1 MSRARNDDGGG
12 NDHKRPHVSIARIW
26 DRSRSD
32 LLFYLTWGLL
42 VLSACHHTSSPEESF
57 ARARQAFER
66 GDLPASQAEAERG
79 YKRFAKSHPAWSVKF
94 GVLEA
99 ESLLWRGMGP
109 QALNLLNR
117 LSAPDDRSSAI
128 SISTLRGLS
137 YSRLHRFSD
146 AESEFKAA
154 ATLCAPA
161 IDLNCGA
168 LLRAQGVM
176 SIEQGRFEQAQHFFS
191 DSLAFARAHKDEFLE
206 VTALQNLGVSSLQQ
220 NHFEDSIEWSH
231 SALRLSTQLRAARVT
246 EAVVGNLGWA
256 YYKLG
261 DSGKALES
269 FIAAEQSAEKVGDVL
284 GEVIWLTDIGSIY
297 LDQTDY
303 KDAEQSFIKA
313 LNLANQLNAKEYI
326 RNARIPLSIAYVREG
341 RSNDADYSA
350 DQAITS
356 ARADGNRLDELYPLL
371 VKGQVAAQL
380 HDSAKAE
387 SIFREVANDP
397 QSDSSLKWEAQHSLA
412 RLQEGEGH
420 LVPARREYEAA
431 LCTFERARS
440 SVHHE
445 ESKLPFF
452 TNAARIYD
460 DYISFLVKS
469 GQARRALEV
478 ADYSRGR
485 TLAEGLGVLR
495 NEGCAAPPLNPERVA
510 ASANATIL
518 YYWLGQQQSYLW
530 AITKNGVRNYAL
542 PPASQIN
549 DGVRRYREALVNGE
563 DVVANS
569 NTDGLRLY
577 QQLVAPAMP
586 LLEADTQ
593 ARNRSKIGL
602 SRMARAPQ
610 RLKPASFSGWGG
622 TAGSR
627 ALPNP
632 AKSSSDLCLDTSPQ
646 RLKPVSFPSSGGTAG
661 SRALPNLINSSSSGS
676 RALPNL
682 TESSSKRSRAL
693 PNSTES
699 SSNPR
704 FGTSAPRIIIVPD
717 GSLNS
722 LNFETLLAPGN
733 PSPHY
738 WIEDA
743 TITNVQSLRLLAAE
757 KPMSDRLALSQAEGN
772 VRPTSKLLLV
782 GDAVPH
788 PPEYPA
794 LPNAKLEIQNID
806 KHFQASAVT
815 EYTQSSATAAA
826 FLDSK
831 PEQYSYIHFV
841 AHAVASSQVPLDS
854 AVILSPSGR
863 DDSFKLYARD
873 IIQHRLRA
881 RLVTVSACYGA
892 GTRSYNGE
900 GLIGLSW
907 AFLRAGAHNTIGA
920 LWEVNDAST
929 PQLMDRFYAELQ
941 AGRSPY
947 VALRDAKLALMHSS
961 HVLSKP
967 FYWAPFQLYGT
978 S

>member
-1 MSRARNDDGGG
+1 MLV
-12 NDHKRPHVSIARIW
+12 VS
-26 DRSRSD
+26 
-32 LLFYLTWGLL
+32 
-42 VLSACHHTSSPEESF
+42 SACH
-57 ARARQAFER
+57 RAADAEQAYAHAHETFIH
-66 GDLPASQAEAERG
+66 GDLVTSQQEAERG
-79 YKRFAKSHPAWSVKF
+79 YKQFVQHQPEWALKF
-94 GVLEA
+94 RVLEA
-99 ESLLWRGMGP
+99 EALLWRGETP
-109 QALNLLNR
+109 QGLYVLNALPATN
-117 LSAPDDRSSAI
+117 DRSSEI
-128 SISTLRGLS
+128 TVSTLRS
-137 YSRLHRFSD
+137 VARARLHDFSN
-146 AESEFKAA
+146 AERELRHAEA
-154 ATLCAPA
+154 LCAVTA
-161 IDLNCGA
+161 EASCGA
-168 LLRAQGVM
+168 ALRAHG
-176 SIEQGRFEQAQHFFS
+176 ILALEQGRFEQAQNYFHET
-191 DSLAFARAHKDEFLE
+191 LAFAHSRQDRFLE
-206 VTALQNLGVSSLQQ
+206 ASALLNLSASSLQQ
-220 NHFEDSIEWSH
+220 SRFDDAIDQSQ
-231 SALRLSTQLRAARVT
+231 AAFRLSTTLDAKEITHIA
-246 EAVVGNLGWA
+246 VGNLGWA

-261 DSGKALES
+261 DSEKALS
-269 FIAAEQSAEKVGDVL
+269 SLLIAERTAEQLGDNL
-284 GEVIWLTDIGSIY
+284 RRVIWVTDVGSIY
-297 LDQTDY
+297 LDRLDY
-303 KDAEQSFIKA
+303 ANAEQSFIEA
-313 LNLANQLNAKEYI
+313 LNLAGQLSAKEYI
-326 RNARIPLSIAYVREG
+326 RNALIPLSLVSEREG
-341 RSNDADYSA
+341 KFDEAGRYA
-350 DQAITS
+350 DQAIIS

-371 VKGQVAAQL
+371 VKGQVAAAL
-380 HDSAKAE
+380 HDGAKAE

-412 RLQEGEGH
+412 RLEEDEGQRA
-420 LVPARREYEAA
+420 PARREYEAA
-431 LCTFERARS
+431 LCTFETARS

-460 DYISFLVKS
+460 DYISFLIKS
-469 GQARRALEV
+469 GQTRRALEV

-485 TLAEGLGVLR
+485 TLAEGLGFLK

-542 PPASQIN
+542 PPPSQIN

-569 NTDGLRLY
+569 NAEGLQLY

-602 SRMARAPQ
+602 SRASRAPQ
-610 RLKPASFSGWGG
+610 RLKPASFSGPGG
-622 TAGSR
+622 TAGS
-627 ALPNP
+627 
-632 AKSSSDLCLDTSPQ
+632 C
-646 RLKPVSFPSSGGTAG
+646 
-661 SRALPNLINSSSSGS
+661 
-676 RALPNL
+676 ALPNL
-682 TESSSKRSRAL
+682 TESS
-693 PNSTES
+693 PNL
-699 SSNPR
+699 R
-704 FGTSAPRIIIVPD
+704 RGTSAPRVIIVPD

-733 PSPHY
+733 AAPHY

-757 KPMSDRLALSQAEGN
+757 KPMSDRLALSQAQGN

-782 GDAVPH
+782 GDAIPH

-854 AVILSPSGR
+854 AVILSPSGK

-941 AGRSPY
+941 LGRRPD

>member
-1 MSRARNDDGGG
+1 MNLSFQASFADRRRNQGG
-12 NDHKRPHVSIARIW
+12 RE
-26 DRSRSD
+26 
-32 LLFYLTWGLL
+32 LLAAVLL
-42 VLSACHHTSSPEESF
+42 LLSACQRTPNAEEAFAHARQTFIHGDLLASQQEAESGYRRFVKSSPEW
-57 ARARQAFER
+57 AA
-66 GDLPASQAEAERG
+66 
-79 YKRFAKSHPAWSVKF
+79 KF

-99 ESLLWRGMGP
+99 ESLLWRGMYQETIHLLEVLP
-109 QALNLLNR
+109 LSAERQATISILTIEALANTRLHNFKEAEVELAQADRMCAASAEATCGEVIRTRGLFVLEKEQFSLAEVYFKETLPFAREHGDDFLESTALLNL
-117 LSAPDDRSSAI
+117 SAVALLQQHFDEAIDRS
-128 SISTLRGLS
+128 
-137 YSRLHRFSD
+137 
-146 AESEFKAA
+146 EW
-154 ATLCAPA
+154 
-161 IDLNCGA
+161 A
-168 LLRAQGVM
+168 L
-176 SIEQGRFEQAQHFFS
+176 
-191 DSLAFARAHKDEFLE
+191 SLASKLEARDIIQ
-206 VTALQNLGVSSLQQ
+206 VAL
-220 NHFEDSIEWSH
+220 
-231 SALRLSTQLRAARVT
+231 
-246 EAVVGNLGWA
+246 GNLGWA

-261 DSGKALES
+261 DDDKAADN
-269 FIAAEQSAEKVGDVL
+269 FNKAVRAATELGDDLHRLRWQV
-284 GEVIWLTDIGSIY
+284 TS
-297 LDQTDY
+297 
-303 KDAEQSFIKA
+303 
-313 LNLANQLNAKEYI
+313 
-326 RNARIPLSIAYVREG
+326 AYVRLNHQDYAPAEQAYVEALRIARRIDSKEDIVNALLSLG
-341 RSNDADYSA
+341 LVSQRVGKLSEAADYS
-350 DQAITS
+350 DSAIAM

-380 HDSAKAE
+380 HDTAKAE

-412 RLQEGEGH
+412 RLEEDEGQRA
-420 LVPARREYEAA
+420 PARREYEAA
-431 LCTFERARS
+431 LCTFETARS

-460 DYISFLVKS
+460 DYISFLIKS

-485 TLAEGLGVLR
+485 TLAEGLGFVR
-495 NEGCAAPPLNPERVA
+495 NDRPCAAPQLNPERVA
-510 ASANATIL
+510 GNANATIL

-530 AITKNGVRNYAL
+530 AITSRGVRNYAL
-542 PPASQIN
+542 PPAAQIN
-549 DGVRRYREALVNGE
+549 ESVRRYREALVNGE
-563 DVVANS
+563 DVVATANQ
-569 NTDGLRLY
+569 DGLHLY
-577 QQLVAPAMP
+577 QQLVAPAIP
-586 LLEADTQ
+586 LLDAKRQSRAHRLGD
-593 ARNRSKIGL
+593 L
-602 SRMARAPQ
+602 SGTRGVPQ
-610 RLKPASFSGWGG
+610 RLKPASFSAPGG

-632 AKSSSDLCLDTSPQ
+632 A
-646 RLKPVSFPSSGGTAG
+646 
-661 SRALPNLINSSSSGS
+661 
-676 RALPNL
+676 
-682 TESSSKRSRAL
+682 
-693 PNSTES
+693 ES
-699 SSNPR
+699 SSNLR
-704 FGTSAPRIIIVPD
+704 LGASAPRVIVVPD
-717 GSLNS
+717 GTLNS

-733 PSPHY
+733 PAPHY

-757 KPMSDRLALSQAEGN
+757 KSMSDKLVLSKAEGN
-772 VRPTSKLLLV
+772 VRSTAKLLLV
-782 GDAVPH
+782 GNAVPH

-794 LPNAKLEIQNID
+794 LPNAELEIQNID
-806 KHFQASAVT
+806 KHFPASAVT
-815 EYTQSSATAAA
+815 QYTQSSATAAA

-854 AVILSPSGR
+854 AVILSPSGK

-929 PQLMDRFYAELQ
+929 PQLMDHFYAELEKGQ
-941 AGRSPY
+941 RPD

-961 HVLSKP
+961 NVLSKP

>member
-1 MSRARNDDGGG
+1 
-12 NDHKRPHVSIARIW
+12 
-26 DRSRSD
+26 
-32 LLFYLTWGLL
+32 
-42 VLSACHHTSSPEESF
+42 
-57 ARARQAFER
+57 
-66 GDLPASQAEAERG
+66 
-79 YKRFAKSHPAWSVKF
+79 
-94 GVLEA
+94 
-99 ESLLWRGMGP
+99 
-109 QALNLLNR
+109 
-117 LSAPDDRSSAI
+117 
-128 SISTLRGLS
+128 
-137 YSRLHRFSD
+137 
-146 AESEFKAA
+146 
-154 ATLCAPA
+154 
-161 IDLNCGA
+161 
-168 LLRAQGVM
+168 
-176 SIEQGRFEQAQHFFS
+176 
-191 DSLAFARAHKDEFLE
+191 
-206 VTALQNLGVSSLQQ
+206 
-220 NHFEDSIEWSH
+220 
-231 SALRLSTQLRAARVT
+231 
-246 EAVVGNLGWA
+246 
-256 YYKLG
+256 
-261 DSGKALES
+261 
-269 FIAAEQSAEKVGDVL
+269 
-284 GEVIWLTDIGSIY
+284 
-297 LDQTDY
+297 
-303 KDAEQSFIKA
+303 
-313 LNLANQLNAKEYI
+313 
-326 RNARIPLSIAYVREG
+326 
-341 RSNDADYSA
+341 
-350 DQAITS
+350 
-356 ARADGNRLDELYPLL
+356 
-371 VKGQVAAQL
+371 
-380 HDSAKAE
+380 
-387 SIFREVANDP
+387 
-397 QSDSSLKWEAQHSLA
+397 
-412 RLQEGEGH
+412 
-420 LVPARREYEAA
+420 
-431 LCTFERARS
+431 
-440 SVHHE
+440 
-445 ESKLPFF
+445 
-452 TNAARIYD
+452 
-460 DYISFLVKS
+460 
-469 GQARRALEV
+469 
-478 ADYSRGR
+478 YSRGR
-485 TLAEGLGVLR
+485 TLAEGLGLLR
-495 NEGCAAPPLNPERVA
+495 NEGCAAPPLNPERIA
-510 ASANATIL
+510 ASSNATIL

-542 PPASQIN
+542 PPPSQIN

-569 NTDGLRLY
+569 NAEGLQLY

-602 SRMARAPQ
+602 SRASRAPQ
-610 RLKPASFSGWGG
+610 RLKPASFSGPGR
-622 TAGSR
+622 TA
-627 ALPNP
+627 
-632 AKSSSDLCLDTSPQ
+632 
-646 RLKPVSFPSSGGTAG
+646 
-661 SRALPNLINSSSSGS
+661 GS

-682 TESSSKRSRAL
+682 TESS
-693 PNSTES
+693 PNL
-699 SSNPR
+699 R
-704 FGTSAPRIIIVPD
+704 RGTSAPRVIIVPD

-733 PSPHY
+733 AAPHY

-757 KPMSDRLALSQAEGN
+757 KPMSDRLALSQAQGN

-782 GDAVPH
+782 GDAIPH

-854 AVILSPSGR
+854 AVILSPSGK

-941 AGRSPY
+941 LGRRPD